1 MIAFQ
6 DVEVRYGDEAP
17 AVSGVSLETSPGQF
31 CVLLGPSGA
40 GKSTLLRCVN
50 GLVRPSAGEVRVAG
64 EVVRPASLKRLR
76 PTIGMI
82 HQHFNLVPR
91 ASVAENVV
99 CGALPAI
106 STARALA
113 GLFPAHYRRRACEL
127 VQAVGLGPE
136 QLNKR
141 VEALSGGQQQR
152 VGIARAF
159 MLSPKVILADEP
171 VASLDPQTSED
182 ILALLRRQARESGAS
197 VICSL
202 HQVELA
208 RAFADR
214 VIAMRRGRLVYDGP
228 PQGLSVATLA
238 EIYARPAGEP
248 VRMAS

>member
-17 AVSGVSLETSPGQF
+17 AVSGVSVDVPPGQF

-76 PTIGMI
+76 PAIGMI

-91 ASVAENVV
+91 ASVAANVV

-113 GLFPAHYRRRACEL
+113 GLFPAHHRRRACEL

-152 VGIARAF
+152 VGIARAIVAEPRV
-159 MLSPKVILADEP
+159 LIADEP
-171 VASLDPQTSED
+171 TAQLDSRTAATVMDLIVDLVHTRGIAAVVATHDP
-182 ILALLRRQARESGAS
+182 ILRAR
-197 VICSL
+197 
-202 HQVELA
+202 
-208 RAFADR
+208 ADR
-214 VIAMRRGRLVYDGP
+214 VTELHDGRL
-228 PQGLSVATLA
+228 LA
-238 EIYARPAGEP
+238 AEGRL
-248 VRMAS
+248 RRDRRR